1 MSPPDHQLSK
11 QGNRVTLT
19 VFSYLAT
26 ETKEKRRFTPVFVV
40 RTPYR
45 SAMSN
50 KQLVY
55 EGFTLPRLK
64 VKEILASNAREDIE
78 LKNLHKKLDKEKD
91 EVETDFSKTRS
102 QLLSRALDHHMTLES
117 QPSELE
123 NSANDGWET
132 TSFSTLDDFSGS
144 QDAFEVN
151 CHSHPSDYHSNPK
164 QSWAEKITHFE
175 PSLTAKNEL
184 VASKSQT
191 KHKISLGGRANPHV
205 KNWNTARSER
215 FEQSLFAN
223 QVDALETQTK
233 RKTSGAGKI
242 QLNTEKCSGFNLTDS
257 KQFVVTKTSQ
267 PDRAKFKHNGKI
279 SWTGKGHVYTENWD
293 TGLNQL
299 RKSISEES
307 VCSEPRAS
315 SPLDV
320 SHSRERR
327 HTIAGRSK
335 SVSNKSS
342 VFTKETLQKQRLS
355 TPKHVVTRRHTVC
368 CRPKRYGLS
377 SSVKEN
383 ASQQKPLAD
392 LLPPIKLPPVYLQEK
407 KDKNQGKK
415 TNNNVVNTSEKLGGK
430 SYDDTIRDLKH
441 CRYLRIKK
449 SDDDEYASW

>member
-1 MSPPDHQLSK
+1 
-11 QGNRVTLT
+11 
-19 VFSYLAT
+19 
-26 ETKEKRRFTPVFVV
+26 
-40 RTPYR
+40 
-45 SAMSN
+45 MSN

-64 VKEILASNAREDIE
+64 VKEILVSNAREDIE

-102 QLLSRALDHHMTLES
+102 QLLSRALDHHMALES
-117 QPSELE
+117 QSSELE
-123 NSANDGWET
+123 NSADDGWET
-132 TSFSTLDDFSGS
+132 TSFSTPNDSSSS

-151 CHSHPSDYHSNPK
+151 CYSHPSDYHSNPK

-191 KHKISLGGRANPHV
+191 KHKINLGGRANPHV

-215 FEQSLFAN
+215 FEQSLVAN
-223 QVDALETQTK
+223 QLDALETQTK

-279 SWTGKGHVYTENWD
+279 SRTRRGHVYTENWD

-315 SPLDV
+315 LPLDV

-327 HTIAGRSK
+327 HTVAGRS
-335 SVSNKSS
+335 SLYKSS
-342 VFTKETLQKQRLS
+342 VFTKETLQKHVRLS

-383 ASQQKPLAD
+383 NSQQKPLAD

-407 KDKNQGKK
+407 KDKNQGKRR
-415 TNNNVVNTSEKLGGK
+415 NNNVLNTSEKLGGR

-441 CRYLRIKK
+441 CRYLRIKT
-449 SDDDEYASW
+449 SDDDDYASW